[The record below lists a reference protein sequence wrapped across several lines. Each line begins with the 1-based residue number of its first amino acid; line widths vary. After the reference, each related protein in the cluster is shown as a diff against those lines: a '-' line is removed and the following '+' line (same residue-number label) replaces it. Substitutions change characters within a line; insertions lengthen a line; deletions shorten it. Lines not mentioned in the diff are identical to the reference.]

1 MPRRPQALWA
11 AAALGLAAAA
21 AGAELRRATVAAE
34 PLGARL
40 PDWGT
45 RAVISQDVARR
56 PESADYG
63 RVGLAVHSSSATEA
77 RANASEQDWGLRA
90 AAGQYLARHGHSN
103 ASKKIEYG
111 PGMHNVDPA
120 VGKVFSLYYSSY
132 SGEQAT
138 SVEATDT
145 YAPVQK
151 DDGYVFL
158 GSTMLPEPSCN
169 LRLRSQ
175 TNYATDTRDA
185 NMRLAAIA
193 ICNYLATNFQ
203 ELPSC
208 NESADQVCELML
220 MVPFTSSDE
229 LQEPYTA
236 AAVALAAYSK
246 ICALGRDPYSSYQCN
261 IQRSGSVICAGL
273 GISGGSVHLT
283 SLPSPGL
290 LDLKLDDAYM
300 LRFSKVFLAE
310 EGRSMYHET
319 DFYYRLPDPL
329 AWTHTPPEAVFCPD
343 LDCLVSWFI
352 TR

>member
-1 MPRRPQALWA
+1 MAHRRQALRA
-11 AAALGLAAAA
+11 ASTLLLVAAA
-21 AGAELRRATVAAE
+21 AGAELRRAVAVE

-45 RAVISQDVARR
+45 RAAISQDAARR
-56 PESADYG
+56 PESADY
-63 RVGLAVHSSSATEA
+63 RHASLALHSSSATEA
-77 RANASEQDWGLRA
+77 KANASEQDWGLRA
-90 AAGQYLARHGHSN
+90 AAGQDLARHGRSN
-103 ASKKIEYG
+103 TSKRIEYG

-145 YAPVQK
+145 YSPVQK

-158 GSTMLPEPSCN
+158 GSTMLPAPSCK
-169 LRLRSQ
+169 LRLRTQ

-193 ICNYLATNFQ
+193 ICNYLASNSM

-208 NESADQVCELML
+208 NETSEDQVCELML

-246 ICALGRDPYSSYQCN
+246 ICALGRDAYNSYQCN

-273 GISGGSVHLT
+273 GLSGGSVHLT
-283 SLPSPGL
+283 SLPSAGL

-310 EGRSMYHET
+310 ESRSMYEET
-319 DFYYRLPDPL
+319 DFYYRLPDTL